1 MPDEP
6 QEASRRLEADEVRRV
21 WNTNAEFWDS
31 RMGEG
36 NEFHRRLLLP
46 VLDRLLALRP
56 DERVL
61 EIACGNGQLARWMAR
76 RGARVVATDVS
87 DQLVALARKRTTEL
101 ADRID
106 YRVVD
111 ATDEP
116 ALRGLGSQAF
126 DAVVCNMA
134 LMDMPEVE
142 PLARV
147 LPQLLGSGGR
157 FVFAT
162 THPCLNRG
170 DMPRVARWT
179 DEGGV
184 IQETIGLEIRRYLTP
199 HRVGG
204 LAIIGQPAVQPYFER
219 PLHLLLGPFLRAG
232 LVVDALEEP
241 AFPVEPS
248 AASEPWFSWSRS
260 LREIPPALLVRMS
273 RGTSEGARRRLS

>member
-1 MPDEP
+1 MPEQP
-6 QEASRRLEADEVRRV
+6 QEASRRLAVDEVRRV
-21 WNTNAEFWDS
+21 WNTNAAFWDS

-36 NEFHRRLLLP
+36 NDFHRRLLLP

-76 RGARVVATDVS
+76 QGVRVVATDLS
-87 DQLVALARKRTTEL
+87 DQLVALARNRSTEVR
-101 ADRID
+101 DRID

-116 ALRGLGSQAF
+116 ALRELGSEEF

-142 PLARV
+142 PLARA
-147 LPQLLGSGGR
+147 LPRLLGPAGR

-179 DEGGV
+179 DEGGL
-184 IQETIGLEIRRYLTP
+184 IQETVGLEIRRYLTP
-199 HRVGG
+199 HRVAG
-204 LAIIGQPAVQPYFER
+204 LAMIGQPAVQPYFER
-219 PLHLLLGPFLRAG
+219 PLHLLLGPFLRTG
-232 LVVDALEEP
+232 LVLDALEEP
-241 AFPVEPS
+241 AFPDEPS
-248 AASEPWFSWSRS
+248 GASEPWFSWSKS
-260 LREIPPALLVRMS
+260 LREIPPALVVRMT
-273 RGTSEGARRRLS
+273 RGRSDRALRSLP